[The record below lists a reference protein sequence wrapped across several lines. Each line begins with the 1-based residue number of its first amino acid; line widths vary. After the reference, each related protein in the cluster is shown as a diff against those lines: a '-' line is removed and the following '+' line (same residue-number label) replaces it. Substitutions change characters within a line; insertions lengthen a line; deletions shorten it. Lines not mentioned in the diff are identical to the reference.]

1 MSVISVHITQ
11 CTVASCE
18 LFVSNYILHITN
30 KQLRLGLTVW
40 CSQFSVDRLIRMRSQ
55 LTLASQFAH
64 NNFQLCGKNQVSVR
78 LINVWGEK
86 KKKEPARK
94 NLFFQDYISLR
105 RTTKSMSQLTSWIIS
120 RGCLETLCAIASTWE
135 QNPQAIHKTVT

>member
-64 NNFQLCGKNQVSVR
+64 DNFQLCGKNQVSVR

-86 KKKEPARK
+86 KKRASSKKFVFPG
-94 NLFFQDYISLR
+94 LYFFAQNYKINELANELDHFPRMFGNAMCYRQHL
-105 RTTKSMSQLTSWIIS
+105 
-120 RGCLETLCAIASTWE
+120 GAESTGDS
-135 QNPQAIHKTVT
+135 